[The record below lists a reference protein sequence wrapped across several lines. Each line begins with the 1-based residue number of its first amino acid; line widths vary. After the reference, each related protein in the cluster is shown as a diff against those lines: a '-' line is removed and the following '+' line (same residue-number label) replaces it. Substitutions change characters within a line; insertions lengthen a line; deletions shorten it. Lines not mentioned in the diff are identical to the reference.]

1 MDRGSQHCTGGGDQ
15 TVPKEK
21 KCKMAKWLSEEIL
34 KIAEKRR
41 EVKGK
46 GEKEKGTHPNAKF
59 QRRGWRDKRALL
71 SEKGK
76 EVEEINRMGNT
87 RDWRCQGHIS
97 CKVGHNKGQKW
108 QVPNK
113 SIKY

>member
-1 MDRGSQHCTGGGDQ
+1 
-15 TVPKEK
+15 
-21 KCKMAKWLSEEIL
+21 MAKWLSEEIL

-46 GEKEKGTHPNAKF
+46 GEKEKGTQLNAKF
-59 QRRGWRDKRALL
+59 QRRGWRDKRAVL

-76 EVEEINRMGNT
+76 EVEETNRMGNT

-97 CKVGHNKGQKW
+97 
-108 QVPNK
+108 
-113 SIKY
+113 